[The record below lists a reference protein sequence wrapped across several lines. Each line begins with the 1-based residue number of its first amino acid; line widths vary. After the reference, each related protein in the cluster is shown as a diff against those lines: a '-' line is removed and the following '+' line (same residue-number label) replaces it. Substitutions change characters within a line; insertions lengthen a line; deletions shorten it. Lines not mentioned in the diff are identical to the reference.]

1 MPTKVKAKK
10 IGTKQIA
17 DGSPS
22 GKPPTPKR
30 IRPSIRFDTV
40 NPSDFLK
47 YDFTHS
53 CEQCSHLD
61 RDTGVCTLGYF
72 NKVHREQSNLQSYE
86 LMGKM
91 ALCRFLEID

>member
-1 MPTKVKAKK
+1 MPTKVKGKK
-10 IGTKQIA
+10 NEAELKAAGK
-17 DGSPS
+17 PL

-30 IRPSIRFDTV
+30 IRPSIRFDTI

-61 RDTGVCTLGYF
+61 RNTGVCTLGYF
-72 NKVHREQSNLQSYE
+72 NMVHREESNLKAYNF
-86 LMGKM
+86 MGKM